1 VVLLIIA
8 LVAGVILIIVVVILL
23 VRGVEILPLRA
34 VGDEVGGITA
44 LEAAPR

>member
-1 VVLLIIA
+1 VVLLIVA
-8 LVAGVILIIVVVILL
+8 LVAGVISIIVVVILL
-23 VRGVEILPLRA
+23 VRGVEILPLRT